1 MTLKIYNTLSHQKEE
16 FKPLQDGQV
25 SMYVC
30 GPTVYHKAHVG
41 HAMSVLVFDVI
52 RRYLEYRGY
61 RVRHAMNYTDV
72 DDKII
77 QRANQLG
84 KDPSTLAEDHI
95 LEFDQHM
102 QDLNVLPPH
111 IKPRATQ
118 TMKQIIEMVQALIDK
133 GLAYETGGDV
143 YFRIAKDEDY
153 GKLSRRRLEEMQAGA
168 RIEVDERKEHPMDF
182 VVWKAAKPGEPY
194 WDSPWG
200 KGRPGWHIECSAMN
214 LAYLGEQIDIHGGGN
229 DLIFPHHENEIAQT
243 ESLTGKPFAR
253 YWVHNGMLQL
263 SGEKMSKSLG
273 NLVTIEEFLGK
284 HEGDVLRLLVLN
296 SNYRNPLTYNEEVVL
311 QTSKA
316 LERLRT
322 ALKPSPAGTAAP
334 GPAAEEALC
343 ILEEQMRAT
352 KQGFIESM
360 DDDFNTAGALGHLF
374 ELVRTI
380 NQARDAGV
388 NAEQLGRS
396 QSLLKELAG
405 MLGLQLDRSS
415 PRGKMEIAPFV
426 DLLLEVR
433 KELRRQK
440 LWQFSDSIRDR
451 LSELGIVLEDH
462 KDGTN
467 WHQV

>member
-1 MTLKIYNTLSHQKEE
+1 MTLKIYNTLSRQKEE

-30 GPTVYHKAHVG
+30 GPTVYNKAHVG
-41 HAMSVLVFDVI
+41 HAMSALVFDVI

-84 KDPSTLAEDHI
+84 KDPSILAEDHI
-95 LEFDQHM
+95 REFDQHI

-182 VVWKAAKPGEPY
+182 AVWKAAKPGEPY

-200 KGRPGWHIECSAMN
+200 RGRPGWHIECSAMN

-253 YWVHNGMLQL
+253 YWVHNGMLQF

-316 LERLRT
+316 FERLRT

-343 ILEEQMRAT
+343 ILEEQMQAT

-388 NAEQLGRS
+388 NAEQLGRA

-415 PRGKMEIAPFV
+415 TRGKMEIAPFV

-440 LWQFSDSIRDR
+440 LWQLSDSIRDR